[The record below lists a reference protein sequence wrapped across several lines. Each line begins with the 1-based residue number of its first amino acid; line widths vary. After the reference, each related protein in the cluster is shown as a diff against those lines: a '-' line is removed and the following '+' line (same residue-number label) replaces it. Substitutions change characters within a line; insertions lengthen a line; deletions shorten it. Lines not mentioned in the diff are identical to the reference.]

1 MEYNKQRSMLKVVL
15 LMMIMMLAS
24 QSEAQLNRDFYKE
37 SCPSLFLVVRRVVK
51 RAVAREPRMGASLLR
66 LFFHDCFVNGC
77 DGSLLLDDTPSF
89 LGEKTSGPSN
99 NSVRGFEVIDKI
111 KFKIEKM
118 CPGIVSCADILAI
131 TARDSVLLLGG
142 PGWSVK
148 LGRRD
153 STTANFAAANSG
165 VIPSPISTLSNLI
178 NRFKAQGLYT
188 RDMVALSGAH
198 TFGRAKCVTFRNRI
212 YNESN
217 IDTSFAIARRKS
229 CPSANG
235 SGDNKEAN
243 LDVRS
248 PDRFDHGY
256 YKQLLS
262 NKGLLTSDQVLFNNG
277 PTDSLVIAYSNN
289 LNVFYRDFARAMIK
303 MGDISPLTG
312 SKGQIRRNCRRPN

>member
-1 MEYNKQRSMLKVVL
+1 MLKVVL
-15 LMMIMMLAS
+15 LMMIMMLGS
-24 QSEAQLNRDFYKE
+24 QSEAQLNSDFYKE
-37 SCPSLFLVVRRVVK
+37 SCPSLFHVVRRVVH

-89 LGEKTSGPSN
+89 LGEKTAGPSN
-99 NSVRGFEVIDKI
+99 NSVRGYEVIDKI
-111 KFKIEKM
+111 KFKVEKI

-165 VIPSPISTLSNLI
+165 VIPSPASTLNNLI
-178 NRFKAQGLYT
+178 NRFRAQGLST
-188 RDMVALSGAH
+188 RDMVVLSGAH
-198 TFGRAKCVTFRNRI
+198 TIGKAKCVTFRNRI

-217 IDTSFAIARRKS
+217 INPSFAMSRRKS
-229 CPSANG
+229 CPAANG
-235 SGDNKEAN
+235 SGDNKVAN

-248 PDRFDHGY
+248 PEMFDHSY
-256 YKQLLS
+256 YKQLLG

-277 PTDSLVIAYSNN
+277 PTDSLVVAYSHS
-289 LNVFYRDFARAMIK
+289 LRAFHRDFARAMVK

-312 SKGQIRRNCRRPN
+312 SNGQIRHNCRRPN